1 MRPDKGYD
9 LTEKELKALEKRI
22 YDSYKEAYDGL
33 TDIIKEYFA
42 KFADR
47 DASEKARLDAG
58 DITEEQYKQWRLVQ
72 IGRGKRF
79 EALRDKVADRMTNA
93 NAAAVAYVN
102 DATPGIY
109 SLNRNFAA
117 YTIEQVTGDVGFDLW
132 DEQTV
137 KRLIVEQPE
146 LMPYYPPKRAL
157 KRGIDL
163 AWGKKQITAIV
174 TSSILQGKSIKHM
187 ADDLQSRIVTMSR
200 DSAIRTARTAV
211 TGAQNAGRMD
221 SYFAAEK
228 MGIKCR
234 KEWMATLDGRTRH
247 SHAMLDGEVV
257 DNDKKFSNGCRFPG
271 DPQGR
276 PEEIYN
282 CRCTLVS
289 VIEGIDTS
297 GGKRRARNQATG
309 RNELIENMS
318 YAEWAGWKKETG
330 LYSTTTV
337 EGIETL
343 FRSQDWFIHGEGE
356 LSGWRS
362 DEALSLSGLDVQSAK
377 AVYSSY
383 EQFFDKLP
391 QFKNKL
397 AAPISAKLDKTTYA
411 ECTMGFGSGLVN
423 INRAKYSDYNRLSSR
438 IDKAVKDGWFASKDM
453 IMHELGHAVDDYL
466 SVNKNFLG
474 VSGKKTT
481 DFVSNKIRAKILK
494 DSGIKLSDIKSEVSE
509 YATTNAHEWF
519 AECFAE
525 YMTSENPRK
534 CAKTLGDW
542 IEKVM
547 ADIK

>member
-9 LTEKELKALEKRI
+9 LTEKELKALEKQI
-22 YDSYKEAYDGL
+22 YDSYKEAYEGL
-33 TDIIKEYFA
+33 TEIIREYFA

-47 DASEKARLDAG
+47 DEAEKARLDAG
-58 DITEEQYKQWRLVQ
+58 DITEEQYKQWRLAQ

-79 EALRDKVADRMTNA
+79 EALRDKVAERMTNT
-93 NAAAVAYVN
+93 NATAVAYVN

-163 AWGKKQITAIV
+163 AWGKKQITASV

-187 ADDLQSRIVTMSR
+187 ADDLQTRIITMNR

-271 DPQGR
+271 DPDGA
-276 PEEIYN
+276 PAEIYN

-297 GGKRRARNQATG
+297 NGKRRDRYG
-309 RNELIENMS
+309 ILPNMTFAQWEKS
-318 YAEWAGWKKETG
+318 K
-330 LYSTTTV
+330 
-337 EGIETL
+337 
-343 FRSQDWFIHGEGE
+343 RGEG
-356 LSGWRS
+356 
-362 DEALSLSGLDVQSAK
+362 
-377 AVYSSY
+377 
-383 EQFFDKLP
+383 
-391 QFKNKL
+391 
-397 AAPISAKLDKTTYA
+397 
-411 ECTMGFGSGLVN
+411 
-423 INRAKYSDYNRLSSR
+423 
-438 IDKAVKDGWFASKDM
+438 
-453 IMHELGHAVDDYL
+453 YL
-466 SVNKNFLG
+466 Q
-474 VSGKKTT
+474 
-481 DFVSNKIRAKILK
+481 R
-494 DSGIKLSDIKSEVSE
+494 
-509 YATTNAHEWF
+509 
-519 AECFAE
+519 
-525 YMTSENPRK
+525 
-534 CAKTLGDW
+534 
-542 IEKVM
+542 
-547 ADIK
+547 

>member
-47 DASEKARLDAG
+47 DEAEKARMDAG
-58 DITEEQYKQWRLVQ
+58 EITEEQYKQWRLAQ

-79 EALRDKVADRMTNA
+79 EALRDKVAERMTNT

-163 AWGKKQITAIV
+163 AWGKKQITASV

-187 ADDLQSRIVTMSR
+187 ADDLQSRIVTMNR

-271 DPQGR
+271 DPNGA
-276 PEEIYN
+276 PAEIYN

-297 GGKRRARNQATG
+297 NGKRRDRYG
-309 RNELIENMS
+309 ILPNMTFAQWEKS
-318 YAEWAGWKKETG
+318 K
-330 LYSTTTV
+330 
-337 EGIETL
+337 
-343 FRSQDWFIHGEGE
+343 RGEG
-356 LSGWRS
+356 
-362 DEALSLSGLDVQSAK
+362 
-377 AVYSSY
+377 
-383 EQFFDKLP
+383 
-391 QFKNKL
+391 
-397 AAPISAKLDKTTYA
+397 
-411 ECTMGFGSGLVN
+411 
-423 INRAKYSDYNRLSSR
+423 
-438 IDKAVKDGWFASKDM
+438 
-453 IMHELGHAVDDYL
+453 YL
-466 SVNKNFLG
+466 Q
-474 VSGKKTT
+474 
-481 DFVSNKIRAKILK
+481 R
-494 DSGIKLSDIKSEVSE
+494 
-509 YATTNAHEWF
+509 
-519 AECFAE
+519 
-525 YMTSENPRK
+525 
-534 CAKTLGDW
+534 
-542 IEKVM
+542 
-547 ADIK
+547 